1 MSAMKRLRR
10 ALGPVAAA
18 WLLCQAA
25 TLVVV
30 PAVFHAGSTTAPI
43 ECTCVHD
50 GNHSRCP
57 MHHKSPAG
65 AKVCFQTTES
75 TGLAVLSSSLGH
87 VGLVPGALWTFT
99 FIRPSLVVR
108 FDETSKTLR
117 PAPPDPPPPRA

>member
-1 MSAMKRLRR
+1 MKRLRR
-10 ALGPVAAA
+10 ALGPVAAS
-18 WLLCQAA
+18 WLLIQAA

-30 PAVFHAGSTTAPI
+30 PAVFHAGSTAAPI

-57 MHHKSPAG
+57 MHHTSPAG
-65 AKVCFQTTES
+65 AKVCFQTSDS

-87 VGLVPGALWTFT
+87 VGLVPRAPSAFT
-99 FIRPSLVVR
+99 FIPSRLAVP